1 MILLWTISLY
11 DVLMMDHQMTEQ
23 TTTPLVVTTRL
34 LVEDVE
40 LYLLLVSVY
49 IVHLIVLQHLVHCTH
64 TGTVSMASIVGIIK
78 DYSC

>member
-40 LYLLLVSVY
+40 LYLLLVSEY
-49 IVHLIVLQHLVHCTH
+49 IVHLTVLQHLVHCIH
-64 TGTVSMASIVGIIK
+64 TVTVSMASIVGIIK